1 MSLVVTEAIL
11 LHAFD
16 YLESSRIVRLL
27 TRDGGVQS
35 ALARGARRSR
45 GRYGS
50 SLDLFA
56 QGTAELHT
64 KPQRDLHTLSSFDL
78 TKSRPGLALDVSRFT
93 AASAVSELALR
104 FAGEDSGPILYD
116 TVDEALDSISA
127 AEPDHTV
134 AAGLAS
140 CWRIVAALGFTPAL
154 EGCALCHAELD
165 PAAESAFSHVAG
177 GALCARCSALTPSAR
192 SLPATARAAIIGWLE
207 EGHREPVSP
216 AEGRAHQRLVRE
228 FLSEH
233 LDDGRPLRAFPVW
246 EEERWTAA

>member
-35 ALARGARRSR
+35 ALARGARKSR
-45 GRYGS
+45 ARYGS

-56 QGTAELHT
+56 QGTAQLHT
-64 KPQRDLHTLSSFDL
+64 KPQRELHTLSGFEL
-78 TKSRPGLALDVSRFT
+78 TKSRPGLAEDVSRFT
-93 AASAVSELALR
+93 AASAVCELALR

-116 TVDEALDSISA
+116 TLDEALDFIA
-127 AEPDHTV
+127 VADRDHTV

-140 CWRIVAALGFTPAL
+140 CWRIVSALGFTPAL
-154 EGCALCHAELD
+154 ENCAVCHADIESD
-165 PAAESAFSHVAG
+165 AEAGFSHVAG
-177 GALCARCSALTPSAR
+177 GALCSRCSAVTPAAR
-192 SLPATARAAIIGWLE
+192 RLPSSARAAILGWLN
-207 EGHREPVSP
+207 EGHTVSVTP
-216 AEGRAHQRLVRE
+216 GEGRAHQRLVRE

>member
-27 TRDGGVQS
+27 TPDGGVQS
-35 ALARGARRSR
+35 ALARGARKSR
-45 GRYGS
+45 ARYGS

-64 KPQRDLHTLSSFDL
+64 KPQRELHTLSSFDL

-104 FAGEDSGPILYD
+104 FAGEDSGPILYE
-116 TVDEALDSISA
+116 TVDEALDLISA
-127 AEPDHTV
+127 AAPEHTV

-154 EGCALCHAELD
+154 DSCALCHAGID
-165 PAAESAFSHVAG
+165 PLEDAAFSHVAG
-177 GALCARCSALTPSAR
+177 GALCARCAGLTPAARRLPASAR
-192 SLPATARAAIIGWLE
+192 GAIIGWLAD
-207 EGHREPVSP
+207 GHGAEISP

>member
-45 GRYGS
+45 ARYGS

-56 QGTAELHT
+56 QGTAQLHT
-64 KPQRDLHTLSSFDL
+64 KPQRELHTLSGFDCA
-78 TKSRPGLALDVSRFT
+78 KSRPGLAQDVGRFT
-93 AASAVSELALR
+93 AASAVAELALR
-104 FAGEDSGPILYD
+104 FAGEDSGPVLYD
-116 TVDEALDSISA
+116 TVDEALDLIAEA
-127 AEPDHTV
+127 APDHTV
-134 AAGLAS
+134 AAGLAG
-140 CWRIVAALGFTPAL
+140 CWRLVSALGFTPAL
-154 EGCALCHAELD
+154 ESCALCHAEIEPGAD
-165 PAAESAFSHVAG
+165 AGFSHVAG
-177 GALCARCSALTPSAR
+177 GALCERCSAVTPAAR
-192 SLPATARAAIIGWLE
+192 RLPASARAAILGWLVD
-207 EGHREPVSP
+207 GHRASVTP
-216 AEGRAHQRLVRE
+216 AEGRAHQRLIRE
-228 FLSEH
+228 FLVEH

>member
-27 TRDGGVQS
+27 TRDGGIQS
-35 ALARGARRSR
+35 ALARGARKSR
-45 GRYGS
+45 ARYGS

-56 QGTAELHT
+56 QGTAQLHT
-64 KPQRDLHTLSSFDL
+64 KPQRELHTLSGFEL
-78 TKSRPGLALDVSRFT
+78 AKSRPGLAQDVSRFT

-116 TVDEALDSISA
+116 TVDEALDSIADA
-127 AEPDHTV
+127 ASDHTV
-134 AAGLAS
+134 AAGLAG
-140 CWRIVAALGFTPAL
+140 CWRIVSALGFTPAL
-154 EGCALCHAELD
+154 ENCALCHADIE
-165 PAAESAFSHVAG
+165 AEAETAFSHVAG
-177 GALCARCSALTPSAR
+177 GALCARCSGLTPAAR
-192 SLPATARAAIIGWLE
+192 RLPAPARATILGWLN
-207 EGHREPVSP
+207 EGHRASVTPGD
-216 AEGRAHQRLVRE
+216 GRAHQRLLRE

-233 LDDGRPLRAFPVW
+233 LHDGRPLRAFPVW

>member
-35 ALARGARRSR
+35 ALARGARKSR
-45 GRYGS
+45 ARYGS

-56 QGTAELHT
+56 QGTAQLHTRPHRELHT
-64 KPQRDLHTLSSFDL
+64 LASFDL
-78 TKSRPGLALDVSRFT
+78 GKSRPGLALDVGRFT

-104 FAGEDSGPILYD
+104 FAGEDSGPNLYD
-116 TVDEALDSISA
+116 TVDEALDLIAEA
-127 AEPDHTV
+127 ASDHTV

-140 CWRIVAALGFTPAL
+140 CWRIVSALGFTPAL
-154 EGCALCHAELD
+154 ESCALCHADLD
-165 PAAESAFSHVAG
+165 VAAEAAFSHAAG
-177 GALCARCSALTPSAR
+177 GALCARCAALTPAAR
-192 SLPATARAAIIGWLE
+192 KLPASARAAIVGWLA
-207 EGHREPVSP
+207 EGHRASVSP

>member
-35 ALARGARRSR
+35 ALARGARKSR
-45 GRYGS
+45 ARYGS

-56 QGTAELHT
+56 QGTAQLHT
-64 KPQRDLHTLSSFDL
+64 RPQRELHTLSGFEL
-78 TKSRPGLALDVSRFT
+78 TKSRPGLAEDVSRFT
-93 AASAVSELALR
+93 AASAVCELALR

-116 TVDEALDSISA
+116 TIDEALDLIA
-127 AEPDHTV
+127 VADRDHTV

-140 CWRIVAALGFTPAL
+140 CWRIVSALGFTPAL
-154 EGCALCHAELD
+154 ENCALCHSDIESEAETG
-165 PAAESAFSHVAG
+165 FSHVAG
-177 GALCARCSALTPSAR
+177 GALCVRCSSITPAAR
-192 SLPATARAAIIGWLE
+192 RLPASARAAIIGWLN
-207 EGHREPVSP
+207 EGHTVSVT
-216 AEGRAHQRLVRE
+216 AGDGRAHQRLVRE

>member
-45 GRYGS
+45 GRYGT

-56 QGTAELHT
+56 QGSAELHT
-64 KPQRDLHTLSSFDL
+64 KAGRELHTLSGFDL
-78 TKSRPGLALDVSRFT
+78 TKSRPGLAEDVSRFT
-93 AASAVSELALR
+93 AASAVAELALR
-104 FAGEDSGPILYD
+104 FAGEDSGPHLYD
-116 TVDEALDSISA
+116 TVDEALDLISGA
-127 AEPDHTV
+127 APDHTV
-134 AAGLAS
+134 AAGLAG
-140 CWRIVAALGFTPAL
+140 CWRVVSALGFAPAL
-154 EGCALCHAELD
+154 ENCAACHADIEPD
-165 PAAESAFSHVAG
+165 ADAGFSHVAG
-177 GALCARCSALTPSAR
+177 GALCARCSGVTPAARRLPSSAR
-192 SLPATARAAIIGWLE
+192 IAILGWLVD
-207 EGHREPVSP
+207 GHRASVTP

-228 FLSEH
+228 FLIEH

>member
-27 TRDGGVQS
+27 TRDGGIQS

-45 GRYGS
+45 ARYGS

-56 QGTAELHT
+56 QGTAQLHT
-64 KPQRDLHTLSSFDL
+64 KPQRELHTLSGFDL
-78 TKSRPGLALDVSRFT
+78 SKSRPGLAQDVSRFT

-104 FAGEDSGPILYD
+104 FAGEDSGPLLYD
-116 TVDEALDSISA
+116 TVDEAFDLIA
-127 AEPDHTV
+127 AAAPDHTV

-140 CWRIVAALGFTPAL
+140 CWRIIAALGFTPAL
-154 EGCALCHAELD
+154 ESCALCHADLD
-165 PAAESAFSHVAG
+165 PGADAAFSHVSG
-177 GALCARCSALTPSAR
+177 GALCPRCAIVTPAARR
-192 SLPATARAAIIGWLE
+192 LPALARAAILGWLS
-207 EGHREPVSP
+207 EGHRAAVAP

>member
-45 GRYGS
+45 ARYGS

-56 QGTAELHT
+56 QGSAQLHT
-64 KPQRDLHTLSSFDL
+64 KTGRELHTLSGFDL
-78 TKSRPGLALDVSRFT
+78 TKSRPGLAEDVSRFT
-93 AASAVSELALR
+93 AASAVAELALR
-104 FAGEDSGPILYD
+104 FAGEDSGPHLYD
-116 TVDEALDSISA
+116 TVDEALDLIAGA
-127 AEPDHTV
+127 APDHTV
-134 AAGLAS
+134 AAGLAG
-140 CWRIVAALGFTPAL
+140 CWRVVSALGFAPAL
-154 EGCALCHAELD
+154 ENCAVCHADIEAD
-165 PAAESAFSHVAG
+165 ADASFSHVAG
-177 GALCARCSALTPSAR
+177 GALCARCAGVTPASRRLPASAR
-192 SLPATARAAIIGWLE
+192 QAILGWLVD
-207 EGHREPVSP
+207 GHRASVSP

>member
-1 MSLVVTEAIL
+1 MTLVVTEAIL

-16 YLESSRIVRLL
+16 YLESSRILRLL

-45 GRYGS
+45 ARYGS

-56 QGTAELHT
+56 QGTAQLHT
-64 KPQRDLHTLSSFDL
+64 KPQRELHTLSGFDL
-78 TKSRPGLALDVSRFT
+78 SKSRAGLAQDVSRFT

-104 FAGEDSGPILYD
+104 FAGEDSGPILFD
-116 TVDEALDSISA
+116 TVDEALDLIAGA
-127 AEPDHTV
+127 APEQTV

-140 CWRIVAALGFTPAL
+140 CWRIVSALGFTPAL
-154 EGCALCHAELD
+154 ENCALCHTEIE
-165 PAAESAFSHVAG
+165 PAAEAGFSHAAG
-177 GALCARCSALTPSAR
+177 GALCVRCSGITPAARRLPASAR
-192 SLPATARAAIIGWLE
+192 GAIVGWLA
-207 EGHREPVSP
+207 EGHRAPITQT
-216 AEGRAHQRLVRE
+216 EGRAHQRLLRE

>member
-1 MSLVVTEAIL
+1 MTLVVTEAIL

-45 GRYGS
+45 ARYGS

-56 QGTAELHT
+56 QGTAQLHT
-64 KPQRDLHTLSSFDL
+64 KPQRELHTLSGFDVSN
-78 TKSRPGLALDVSRFT
+78 SRPGLAQDVGRFT
-93 AASAVSELALR
+93 AGSAVCELALR
-104 FAGEDSGPILYD
+104 FAGEDSGPILFD
-116 TVDEALDSISA
+116 TVDEALDLIADA
-127 AEPDHTV
+127 APDETV
-134 AAGLAS
+134 AAGLAG
-140 CWRIVAALGFTPAL
+140 CWRIVSALGFTPAL
-154 EGCALCHAELD
+154 ENCALCHADIEPD
-165 PAAESAFSHVAG
+165 AEAGFSHIAG
-177 GALCARCSALTPSAR
+177 GALCARCSAITPAARKLPASAR
-192 SLPATARAAIIGWLE
+192 SAILGWLS
-207 EGHREPVSP
+207 EGHRVQITQT
-216 AEGRAHQRLVRE
+216 EGRAHQRLVRE